1 VKHPLTTEGVHLSE
15 AKRKLLESY
24 LRGDHRENNG
34 LGSIPPRPQG
44 EPCPLSLAQEQVWLR
59 AQLCAGKPAFYNESI
74 TVHRNGA
81 LNVQAL
87 EASLAE
93 ILRRNEVWR
102 TTFDCQDGRPTQVVH
117 TTAAPVSL
125 PVADL
130 CHIPEAQRECEG
142 LRLAAEELRRP
153 FDLER
158 GPLVRATLVKLD
170 HERYKL
176 FLAIHQIVLDGV
188 TAYQV
193 FFPQLVSLYN
203 AFSRGQTPAI
213 PDSTIQFADYAYW
226 QRKHSKVIS
235 LEQQLEYWREQ
246 LAGANTVL
254 EWPTDYSRPACQT
267 YRGAIYPFQLPG
279 FLSAK
284 LKSLAQRRNVTL
296 FATLMAA
303 FAALLHAYTGQSD
316 IIIGTVAPTGRDRS
330 ETQNLMGYFLNPVAI
345 RVDLSNNPLISALL
359 QQTQEKIV
367 AALANADVPFER
379 VAAELGGETDP
390 GRLPVVQIA
399 ASLEPPVPDAGP
411 GWDFSPMDA
420 ESGGTKWDLYF
431 VWEDRASGI
440 SGRVQYNPDLFRSS
454 TVIGMVQ
461 DFQDLLGMI
470 LFDPDTRASTLAQRI
485 SHPATQELSHP

>member
-24 LRGDHRENNG
+24 LRGDHEENNG
-34 LGSIPPRPQG
+34 RGSIPPRPQS

-59 AQLCAGKPAFYNESI
+59 AQLCADKPPFYNESI
-74 TVHRNGA
+74 TVHRSGP
-81 LNVQAL
+81 LNAHAL
-87 EASLAE
+87 EKSLAE
-93 ILRRNEVWR
+93 VLRRNEVWR
-102 TTFDCQDGRPTQVVH
+102 TTFECQDGRPTQVVH
-117 TTAAPVSL
+117 ATAAPL
-125 PVADL
+125 PLPLADL
-130 CHIPEAQRECEG
+130 CHLPEAQREREA
-142 LRLAAEELRRP
+142 LRLAAEELRRA
-153 FDLER
+153 FDLQQ

-176 FLAIHQIVLDGV
+176 FLAVHQIVLDGV

-213 PDSTIQFADYAYW
+213 PDSTIQFADYSYW
-226 QRKHSKVIS
+226 QRKHSQAMA
-235 LEQQLEYWREQ
+235 LDQQLEYWREQ

-254 EWPTDYSRPACQT
+254 AWPNDYPRPAFQT
-267 YRGAIYPFQLPG
+267 YRGAIYPFSLPG
-279 FLSAK
+279 PLSAR
-284 LKSLAQRRNVTL
+284 LKTLAQRLTATL

-303 FAALLHAYTGQSD
+303 FAALLHAYTCQSD

-330 ETQNLMGYFLNPVAI
+330 ETQSLMGYFLNPVAI
-345 RVDLSNNPLISALL
+345 RADLSNNPPFSALL
-359 QQTQEKIV
+359 QQTQETIA

-379 VAAELGGETDP
+379 VATIVGGETDP
-390 GRLPVVQIA
+390 SRLPLAQIA

-411 GWDFSPMDA
+411 GWDFTPMDA

-470 LFDPDTRASTLAQRI
+470 LCDPDTRASALAQRI
-485 SHPATQELSHP
+485 SHPVAQELSHS